1 MVKIFARW
9 HLSLVSIWSLRSLR
23 KKSSENATI
32 IAMIRKPLSSDP
44 RSDSDL
50 WGITFSLSAIV
61 LYSAVRYLKVKQ
73 FLSPLRICYFTC
85 IETRLLCFRLFVCY
99 IAQTSVRI
107 WYLDVSWT
115 IILNSLFETVL
126 SSITI
131 LITAGQP
138 CLVLRSQV

>member
-32 IAMIRKPLSSDP
+32 IAMIWKPLSSD
-44 RSDSDL
+44 RSDNDR
-50 WGITFSLSAIV
+50 WGRTFPVSAIV
-61 LYSAVRYLKVKQ
+61 LYSAVKYLKVKH

-107 WYLDVSWT
+107 WYLNVSWT